1 MGGKIK
7 MALSSCTKLG
17 TLQRFNLSLQS
28 CLYQMQSKIPDIC
41 KDRHYAT
48 GSDIPDHPKK
58 PPSPFI
64 KLFSQMSR
72 NNRNKTLGD
81 QQNIAKLAS
90 EKYRSMD
97 PAEKMRRM
105 AEYQEDLAKYQ
116 VQKQIFWSSL
126 SEEQRAHLIEQERS
140 KRTKRANNKKAK
152 VIKELN
158 ETHCKPKKSETS
170 GFFVFQK
177 SRFADVGKQSK
188 TLKESQLLVKE
199 NARRWNS
206 LPQDEKEM
214 YNEIAADNRAQYD
227 KDLRLWEEQMLAKG
241 HPEVVRKSSIPKSL
255 RKKVKTTL

>member
-116 VQKQIFWSSL
+116 VQKEVFWSSL

-140 KRTKRANNKKAK
+140 KRTKRANNKKA
-152 VIKELN
+152 
-158 ETHCKPKKSETS
+158 
-170 GFFVFQK
+170 
-177 SRFADVGKQSK
+177 K